1 MAPEPRAGQDRASI
15 DLGDTQIVR
24 IGPYA
29 EAMAS
34 NVEKPGTGVGTKVLI
49 VIGLV
54 VVAWVAFNLLGGVVR
69 WIFSLFAYVVVAFV
83 AFWLGRLTAK
93 SDDDT

>member
-1 MAPEPRAGQDRASI
+1 
-15 DLGDTQIVR
+15 
-24 IGPYA
+24 
-29 EAMAS
+29 MAS
-34 NVEKPGTGVGTKVLI
+34 DAERPTTGLATKILI

-54 VVAWVAFNLLGGVVR
+54 VVAWVALNILGGVVR

-93 SDDDT
+93 GDD